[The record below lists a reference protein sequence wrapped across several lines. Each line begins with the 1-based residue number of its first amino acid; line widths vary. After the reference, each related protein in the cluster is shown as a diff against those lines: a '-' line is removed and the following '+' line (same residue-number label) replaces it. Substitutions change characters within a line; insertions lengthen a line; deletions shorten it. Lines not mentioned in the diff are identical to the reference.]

1 MEDHE
6 LLGEYVERRSDQ
18 AFAALVE
25 RHIDLVYSTALR
37 SVQDPHLARDIVQK
51 VFILLA
57 RKPGSIR
64 NARVLAGWLYRTT
77 RFTAATTLRTERRQ
91 REHERAAM
99 ELKTLQPDSCGM
111 CCGMCLTGTG
121 PVATDWGKSAQA

>member
-1 MEDHE
+1 MRCQRACGSH
-6 LLGEYVERRSDQ
+6 V
-18 AFAALVE
+18 
-25 RHIDLVYSTALR
+25 DLVCSTALR

-64 NARVLAGWLYRTT
+64 NAHMLAGWLYRTT
-77 RFTAATTLRTERRQ
+77 RFTAASTLRTERRQ

-99 ELKTLQPDSCGM
+99 ELNTLQPDSCGM
-111 CCGMCLTGTG
+111 CLPGTG